1 MQSFVRFID
10 RLTGCVG
17 FVGAWLVAPL
27 VLSACYEVFSR
38 YVLGSP
44 TIWAYETG
52 YMFTGANFLLGMAFA
67 MRENAHIRV
76 DVLYLRFSP
85 RTKVIVN
92 ALSYA
97 LIVVPIGSWLAFA
110 LYRHGLSAYL
120 SHETSGQSAWNP
132 VVWPFRLSFFVA
144 FAMLVLQALSE
155 LAKCLLLLRQTE
167 PEERGH
173 VVLPSA
179 AGRQGS
185 H

>member
-1 MQSFVRFID
+1 MQSFIRFID
-10 RLTGCVG
+10 RLTGSVG

-27 VLSACYEVFSR
+27 VLSTCYEVFSR

-67 MRENAHIRV
+67 LRQDAHIRV
-76 DVLYLRFSP
+76 DVLYSRFSP
-85 RTKVIVN
+85 RTRAVVN
-92 ALSYA
+92 ALTYVF
-97 LIVVPIGSWLAFA
+97 IVVPICGWLSFA

-120 SHETSGQSAWNP
+120 TNETSGQSAWNP

-144 FAMLVLQALSE
+144 FVMLVLQALAE
-155 LAKCLLLLRQTE
+155 LAKCVLLLRRTE
-167 PEERGH
+167 PAAHRDM
-173 VVLPSA
+173 VLPSA

>member
-1 MQSFVRFID
+1 MQSFIRFID
-10 RLTGCVG
+10 RLTGSVG

-27 VLSACYEVFSR
+27 VLSTCYEVFSR

-67 MRENAHIRV
+67 LRENAHIRV

-85 RTKVIVN
+85 RARAVVN
-92 ALSYA
+92 ALTHA
-97 LIVVPIGSWLAFA
+97 FIVVPIGSWLAYA
-110 LYRHGLSAYL
+110 LYRHGMSAYL
-120 SHETSGQSAWNP
+120 SSETSGQSAWNP

-144 FAMLVLQALSE
+144 FTMLVLQGLAE
-155 LAKCLLLLRQTE
+155 LAKCVAMLRQTE
-167 PEERGH
+167 PEGREN

>member
-1 MQSFVRFID
+1 MHSFIRIID
-10 RLTGCVG
+10 RLTGSVG

-27 VLSACYEVFSR
+27 ILSTCYEVFSR

-67 MRENAHIRV
+67 LRENAHIRV

-85 RTKVIVN
+85 RTKALVN
-92 ALSYA
+92 ALTYA
-97 LIVVPIGSWLAFA
+97 VIVVPIGSWLAFA
-110 LYRHGLSAYL
+110 LYQHGMSAYL

-132 VVWPFRLSFFVA
+132 VVWPFRLSFFMA
-144 FAMLVLQALSE
+144 FSMLVLQALSE
-155 LAKCLLLLRQTE
+155 LAKSVLLLRQTE
-167 PEERGH
+167 PESRAD
-173 VVLPSA
+173 VALPSA